1 MKKIISL
8 LFALILIF
16 STCLSLTACSDDKDT
31 EGAPTGMQVADRT
44 DRYVFFVPENWIVQ
58 EKIDGIALAYAPNS
72 DRSSLSLY
80 SAEIEDGIGVE
91 DYWVSFADQY
101 EQYTEF
107 KLLSEPKKVKFGT
120 NDARLYEM
128 SFTANGVGYQ
138 SFQCF
143 CIKDGYVY
151 IMTYL
156 AKSAQKTDEATYY
169 SDNFNQADYS
179 RECFTLNG
187 STGAQG
193 AQRTPFADEG
203 TPEGMML
210 ISDVSTVDY
219 KLFVPTSWVID
230 MQSGYT
236 SAYKSEG
243 KASVGVSYTIPSART
258 LDEYVSNLENQ
269 YKVIYSQFSGMV
281 KGEDIMLGGVQSAV
295 YTYTA
300 TYAGREIKCKQ
311 VFAIVGSYVY
321 TLTYTAGAQDYDL
334 SLAEVDKII
343 SEFKFI

>member
-8 LFALILIF
+8 LFALVLIF

-156 AKSAQKTDEATYY
+156 AKSAQKTEEQTYY

-219 KLFVPTSWVID
+219 KLFVPTSWIID

-243 KASVGVSYTIPSART
+243 KESVGVSYTIPSART

-269 YKVIYSQFSGMV
+269 YRVIYSQFSGMV
-281 KGEDIMLGGVQSAV
+281 KSEDIMLGGVQSAV

-300 TYAGREIKCKQ
+300 TYAGKEIKCKQ

-321 TLTYTAGAQDYDL
+321 TLTYTAGAQDYDQ